1 MPEGSEKAALHHAV
15 DQLAHAV
22 DAMARRYGR
31 NKAVQRLVGDVERL
45 RLDATDCDGLAP
57 VGTVAPTAIEVVPDT
72 PYDESLWAGAD
83 DEGVGGVRTSTERQG
98 GQR

>member
-1 MPEGSEKAALHHAV
+1 MAEGSEKASLHHAV

-31 NKAVQRLVGDVERL
+31 NKAVQRLIGDVERL
-45 RLDATDCDGLAP
+45 RLDASDCDGLAP
-57 VGTVAPTAIEVVPDT
+57 QGASAAPTIEVIPDI

-83 DEGVGGVRTSTERQG
+83 DEGVGGFRTEHKK
-98 GQR
+98 

>member
-1 MPEGSEKAALHHAV
+1 MPDGSEKAVLHHAV

-22 DAMARRYGR
+22 DAMTRRYGR
-31 NKAVQRLVGDVERL
+31 NKAVLRLIGDVDRL
-45 RLDATDCDGLAP
+45 RLDASDCDGLAP
-57 VGTVAPTAIEVVPDT
+57 TGVAAPTAIEVVPDT

-83 DEGVGGVRTSTERQG
+83 DEGVGGVRTT